1 MARYRDSLP
10 QLDGR
15 LFLTDGGLETDLIFK
30 KGYDLPFFA
39 AFPLLETKDG
49 RESLKNYYRPYMEL
63 AKKKNFGFILET
75 PTWRSSRDWGNQLGY
90 DTKALDR
97 INREAVD
104 LMNEIRNESDAP
116 DLPTIISGC
125 MGPRG
130 DAYTAEEIMTVNKA
144 AAYHRPQVAT
154 FADTDSDMI
163 TAYTMTS
170 SAEAAGVALAA
181 RAEGMPVVISFTVE
195 TDGQLPSGESV
206 EDAILFV
213 DRETGNTPIYYMIN
227 CAHPTHFRDLF
238 QTNAVRNRV
247 KGIRAN
253 ASSKSH
259 EELDQAE
266 ELDIGNRVE
275 LGRLYADIK
284 NSSNISVLGGC
295 CGTDIRHMEE
305 ICQAISA

>member
-1 MARYRDSLP
+1 MTRYRDSLP

-39 AFPLLETKDG
+39 AFPLLETQGG
-49 RESLKNYYRPYMEL
+49 RESLKHYYRPYMGL

-90 DTKALDR
+90 DIKALDR

-104 LMNEIRNESDAP
+104 LMKDIRDESDTP

-130 DAYTAEEIMTVNKA
+130 DAYTAENTMTVNEA
-144 AAYHRPQVAT
+144 AEYHRPQVVT
-154 FADTDSDMI
+154 FADTDADMI
-163 TAYTMTS
+163 TAYTLTS
-170 SAEAAGVALAA
+170 SVEAAGLALAA
-181 RAEGMPVVISFTVE
+181 GAEGMPVVISFTVE
-195 TDGQLPSGESV
+195 TDGQLPTGESV
-206 EDAILFV
+206 EEAIHFV
-213 DRETGNTPIYYMIN
+213 DNETGNTPVYYMIN
-227 CAHPTHFRDLF
+227 CAHPTHFLDLF
-238 QTNAVRNRV
+238 RTNAVIDRV
-247 KGIRAN
+247 KGVRAN

-266 ELDIGNRVE
+266 ELDIGNLVE

-295 CGTDIRHMEE
+295 CGTDIRHIEE

>member
-15 LFLTDGGLETDLIFK
+15 LFLTDGGLETHLIFK

-39 AFPLLETKDG
+39 AFPLLETKGG
-49 RESLKNYYRPYMEL
+49 RESLKNYYRPYVGL
-63 AKKKNFGFILET
+63 AKNKNCGFILET

-90 DTKALDR
+90 DIKALDR

-104 LMNEIRNESDAP
+104 LMKDIRDESDTP

-130 DAYTAEEIMTVNKA
+130 DAYTAVETMNMNDA
-144 AAYHRPQVAT
+144 AEYHRPQVIT
-154 FADTDSDMI
+154 FADTDADMI

-170 SAEAAGVALAA
+170 SAEAAGLALAA
-181 RAEGMPVVISFTVE
+181 EAEGMPVVISFTVE
-195 TDGQLPSGESV
+195 TDGQLPSGEAI

-213 DRETGNTPIYYMIN
+213 DLETGTTPVYYMIN
-227 CAHPTHFRDLF
+227 CAHPTHFRGLF
-238 QTNAVRNRV
+238 QTNAVINRV

-253 ASSKSH
+253 ASAKSH
-259 EELDQAE
+259 EELNQAE
-266 ELDIGNRVE
+266 ELDIGNLIE
-275 LGRLYADIK
+275 LGRLYAEIK